1 MAGRK
6 VKGCYCT
13 HRQAQSAIPTDSK
26 LRSRIQSP
34 GQSEFKDWPG
44 FLFVSPLQLQNI
56 LATDNP
62 LAARIIFAFIL
73 LGARRD
79 AGDLSQDGDLLWGA
93 SAVRNACLSADSW
106 PAGRHTSLTSQSKG
120 SSVPR

>member
-6 VKGCYCT
+6 VKGCFWT
-13 HRQAQSAIPTDSK
+13 HRQAQSSIPIDSK

-73 LGARRD
+73 LAARLD
-79 AGDLSQDGDLLWGA
+79 AGDLSYDCALLWRA
-93 SAVRNACLSADSW
+93 SAVRNACL
-106 PAGRHTSLTSQSKG
+106 PAASRPS
-120 SSVPR
+120 

>member
-6 VKGCYCT
+6 VKGCFWT
-13 HRQAQSAIPTDSK
+13 HRQAQSSIPIDSK

-73 LGARRD
+73 LGARID
-79 AGDLSQDGDLLWGA
+79 AGDLSHDVHLLCGA
-93 SAVRNACLSADSW
+93 SAVCISCLSSHSW
-106 PAGRHTSLTSQSKG
+106 TAVLH
-120 SSVPR
+120 